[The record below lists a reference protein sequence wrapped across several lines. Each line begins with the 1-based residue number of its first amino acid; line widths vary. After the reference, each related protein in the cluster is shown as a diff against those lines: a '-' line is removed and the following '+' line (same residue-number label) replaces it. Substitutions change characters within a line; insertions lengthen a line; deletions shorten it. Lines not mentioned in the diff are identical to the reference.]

1 MPLILILLYIFL
13 EILLSYAL
21 IEWIGVFGF
30 FLEVVITAL
39 LGLGLLVN
47 FRIFFKEGL
56 GKFYLREISQEVF
69 FSSNVFRI
77 LGAILLILPGALSDI
92 LGIFMQFSITLMLLK
107 PFSKTKASSKDSE
120 IIDVEVIE
128 KD

>member
-13 EILLSYAL
+13 EILLSYAF

-47 FRIFFKEGL
+47 FRNFFKEAL

-107 PFSKTKASSKDSE
+107 PLSKTKVSSKDSE

>member
-39 LGLGLLVN
+39 LGLG
-47 FRIFFKEGL
+47 
-56 GKFYLREISQEVF
+56 
-69 FSSNVFRI
+69 
-77 LGAILLILPGALSDI
+77 
-92 LGIFMQFSITLMLLK
+92 
-107 PFSKTKASSKDSE
+107 
-120 IIDVEVIE
+120 
-128 KD
+128 